1 MKKKQILK
9 LFLVVFVLS
18 FLSIFLTGCIVLIPG
33 SPIVEINITNDSWTY
48 DIYVDGNYLGRT
60 DNSGK
65 ITLSNITTG
74 YHHFEAFESP
84 SLLGRYGDKWQT
96 ITDGYNRVNIVT
108 N

>member
-65 ITLSNITTG
+65 SLFQILLPGTIILKLSN
-74 YHHFEAFESP
+74 HH
-84 SLLGRYGDKWQT
+84 LY
-96 ITDGYNRVNIVT
+96 
-108 N
+108 